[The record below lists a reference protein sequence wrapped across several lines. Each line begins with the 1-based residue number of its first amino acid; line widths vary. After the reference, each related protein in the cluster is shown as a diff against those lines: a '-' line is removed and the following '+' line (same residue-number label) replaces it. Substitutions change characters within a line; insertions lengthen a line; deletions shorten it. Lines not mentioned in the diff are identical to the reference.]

1 MFDSAPFFSR
11 REMVKLAAAGVA
23 GGSASGWFDLLAAR
37 AAQSPSNS
45 TKRKSCILLFMTG
58 GPSQMDTFDL
68 KPGSPNAGE
77 FKPVPSS
84 VPGLKISEHL
94 PKLAKAAGDLAV
106 IRSMSTTEGAHARAR
121 FYVHTG
127 YREGVG
133 GVVHPSL
140 GAVASSQI
148 GDPEAELPNFV
159 AVGAGAFGSGY
170 LGPRHSPLIVT
181 DPARGVENLKAA
193 DSLAELDKR
202 ASLLTEL
209 EDGFLN
215 RVGDPSI
222 AAHKTTYQKALSLMH
237 SPKAKAFDIALEPAA
252 IRSAYGAGRFSEAC
266 LMARRLVE
274 CGVSFVEINL
284 GGWDTHQN
292 NWARVKTLSAQV
304 DAGMSAL
311 IADLKAKG
319 LLDAT
324 LVIWMGEFG
333 RTPKINSR
341 GAQPGR
347 DHYPRAWT
355 SVLAGGGLKTG
366 RCIGE
371 TDKDGTAVKERPV
384 SAIDFLATVCK
395 ALGIDYTKQL
405 NTREG
410 RPIRIVDK
418 GEKPIVELFS

>member
-1 MFDSAPFFSR
+1 MFDSKPFFSR
-11 REMVKLAAAGVA
+11 REMIKLAGAGIL
-23 GGSASGWFDLLAAR
+23 GGSATGWFDVLAAR
-37 AAQSPSNS
+37 AAES
-45 TKRKSCILLFMTG
+45 TPAGRKHKSCILLFMSG

-77 FKPVPSS
+77 FKPAATPVS
-84 VPGLKISEHL
+84 GLKISEHL

-106 IRSMSTTEGAHARAR
+106 LRSMSTSEGAHARAR

-140 GAVASSQI
+140 GAVASAQI

-159 AVGAGAFGSGY
+159 AVGGGAYGSGF
-170 LGPRHSPLIVT
+170 LGARHAPLLVS
-181 DPARGVENLKAA
+181 DAARGVENLKAA
-193 DSLAELDKR
+193 DSLSELDKR

-237 SPKAKAFDIALEPAA
+237 SVKSKAFDIALEPAS
-252 IRSAYGAGRFSEAC
+252 IREAYGSGRFSEAC
-266 LMARRLVE
+266 LLARRLVE
-274 CGVSFVEINL
+274 SGVAFVEINL

-311 IADLKAKG
+311 IADLKSRG
-319 LLDAT
+319 LLDST
-324 LVIWMGEFG
+324 MVIWMGEFG

-355 SVLAGGGLKTG
+355 TVLAGGGLKTG
-366 RCIGE
+366 KVIGE

-384 SAIDFLATVCK
+384 SAIDFLASVCK
-395 ALGIDYTKQL
+395 GLGIDYTKQQ

-418 GEKPIVELFS
+418 GEKLVTELFS